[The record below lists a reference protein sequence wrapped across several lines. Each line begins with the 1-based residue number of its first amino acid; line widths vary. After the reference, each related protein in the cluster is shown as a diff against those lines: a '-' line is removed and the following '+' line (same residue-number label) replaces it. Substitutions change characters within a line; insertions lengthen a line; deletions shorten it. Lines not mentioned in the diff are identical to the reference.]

1 LVALREAQSAGV
13 QVVGS
18 DLKISLALQSVD
30 GALVKLL
37 PELRIFDFEES
48 DISGQ
53 ISYSLSQIY
62 NVVLGKPKLIL
73 KPVYVPAT
81 ERSIIFPLINSIAW
95 NLAERLSII
104 LPEGFIGSVT
114 IVAPPVKVIAIRPV
128 IASFLSC

>member
-81 ERSIIFPLINSIAW
+81 KRSIIFPLVNSIAW
-95 NLAERLSII
+95 NLAER
-104 LPEGFIGSVT
+104 
-114 IVAPPVKVIAIRPV
+114 
-128 IASFLSC
+128 